1 MAMMCFLLSEKL
13 PLLHSFGK
21 LVLAI
26 SKQFT
31 RVVCHSKG
39 RLFGVYTLV
48 IVAFWPEV
56 KRLLF
61 WVQICQYKVDRVLTA
76 RKHLETGHCW
86 KSHCPA
92 IAKKMCYC
100 SRLKQCLDLMH
111 RKITISVNTCYAC
124 GKDVVE
130 LP

>member
-1 MAMMCFLLSEKL
+1 MMCFLLSEKL
-13 PLLHSFGK
+13 ILLHSFGK

-31 RVVCHSKG
+31 RIVCHSKG
-39 RLFGVYTLV
+39 RLFGVYPLV

-56 KRLLF
+56 KRLLS
-61 WVQICQYKVDRVLTA
+61 WVQICQCKVDRVLTA
-76 RKHLETGHCW
+76 RKHPETVHCW
-86 KSHCPA
+86 KCYYPA
-92 IAKKMCYC
+92 IAIKVCYY

-111 RKITISVNTCYAC
+111 RKITISVNICYAC